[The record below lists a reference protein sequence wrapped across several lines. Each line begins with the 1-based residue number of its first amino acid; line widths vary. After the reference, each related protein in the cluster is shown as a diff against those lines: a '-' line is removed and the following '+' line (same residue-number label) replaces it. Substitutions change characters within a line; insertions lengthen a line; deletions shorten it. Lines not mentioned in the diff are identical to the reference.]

1 MVCCLF
7 FNGIPNGDYHWI
19 FHDKKAT
26 TFEEDVNIV
35 LQYHRTSKKDHIKL
49 EFAKTPNVK
58 FIGKCKKSSDTLDR
72 DPKKPNLFYAYCKK
86 QGHTN
91 DTCRRHE
98 RKSTNTPPQEKST
111 NHTTNATPHKRIKFV
126 DQVCMVRI
134 RIGATILDPSVP
146 NNNSI

>member
-1 MVCCLF
+1 M
-7 FNGIPNGDYHWI
+7 
-19 FHDKKAT
+19 
-26 TFEEDVNIV
+26 
-35 LQYHRTSKKDHIKL
+35 YHRTSKKYHNKL
-49 EFAKTPNVK
+49 EFAKIVNVK
-58 FIGKCKKSSDTLDR
+58 FIGKCKQSSDSLDHNS
-72 DPKKPNLFYAYCKK
+72 KKPNLFYAYCKK

-134 RIGATILDPSVP
+134 RIGATIPDPFLRIIILFNYIYIYIISVLFQLHTYSDTP
-146 NNNSI
+146 YCNSCRD